1 MKPQPPRRSA
11 TPDEFF
17 HTVEIEFS
25 FLGNEHGYKL
35 TQPKNELFTV
45 VYEHGSKLIRVTGI
59 NYGFG
64 AHLEA
69 WIDGEYLPLWPLM
82 SDSSERKSPVTEKP
96 QLDDLREYAW
106 RLKHECAD
114 IVKGDFSRV
123 DRIHEAIRRNRRSIE
138 EKEQQAKWV
147 EFFKA
152 AEKLF
157 NTKRFAECVEHL
169 STSPYKLPP
178 IWEGRLKYAMKH
190 IVD

>member
-1 MKPQPPRRSA
+1 MKTQAPRRSA

-17 HTVEIEFS
+17 HTVEIEFG
-25 FLGNEHGYKL
+25 FLGIEHGYKL
-35 TQPKNELFTV
+35 TKPINEPFTV
-45 VYEHGSKLIRVTGI
+45 VYEKGSQLIRVTGI

-82 SDSSERKSPVTEKP
+82 SDLSARTFPDTEKP
-96 QLDDLREYAW
+96 QLDDLREHAW
-106 RLKHECAD
+106 RLKQECAD

-123 DRIHEAIRRNRRSIE
+123 DKIHEAIGKNRRSIE
-138 EKEQQAKWV
+138 EKDQQAKWV
-147 EFFKA
+147 EFFKV
-152 AEKLF
+152 AEKFF
-157 NTKRFAECVEHL
+157 NTKQFAECVERL

-190 IVD
+190 IAD